1 MPDRPEIIS
10 LLGASHY
17 ATPATGDDLIKLE
30 TELEQAEAELSAAPR
45 DLERQ
50 ILVGRRLAYLWR
62 YHEAIAV
69 FSKALEQQPLHP
81 AVLRHRGHRL
91 ISIRRLGAAGRDLAQ
106 ANEARPGDFDI
117 LYHLGLA
124 RWLTGNHA
132 GAVEAYGAYL
142 PHCRDDEE
150 RVALAYWLHLS
161 LWRVGDKTGAQDVL
175 ERTGSPSVTENAHYL
190 HLLELF
196 RGERSQAQV
205 EETAGQ
211 DDLAAGTLG
220 FGLGCWHLMG
230 GRTEAARASFQSV
243 TFGRH
248 WPAFG
253 FIAAEVELARL
264 AGLLPT

>member
-10 LLGASHY
+10 LLGTAHY
-17 ATPATGDDLIKLE
+17 ATPATGEALAKLE
-30 TELEQAEAELSAAPR
+30 TELEQAAAELSAAPE

-69 FSKALEQQPLHP
+69 FSRALEQQPLHP
-81 AVLRHRGHRL
+81 ALLRHRGHRL
-91 ISIRRLGAAGRDLAQ
+91 ISIRRLGAAVRDLTQ
-106 ANEARPGDFDI
+106 ANAAQPGDFDI

-124 RWLTGNHA
+124 RWLTGDHA
-132 GAVEAYGAYL
+132 GAVEAYQAYL
-142 PHCRDDEE
+142 HHCTDDEE
-150 RVALAYWLHLS
+150 RVALTYWLHLS
-161 LWRVGDKTGAQDVL
+161 LWRAGDQTAAQDIL
-175 ERTGSPSVTENAHYL
+175 ARTGSPTVTENAHYL

-196 RGERSQAQV
+196 GGRRSQAQV

-230 GRTEAARASFQSV
+230 GRTEAAMASFQSV
-243 TFGRH
+243 TSGRY

-264 AGLLPT
+264 TGLLPA